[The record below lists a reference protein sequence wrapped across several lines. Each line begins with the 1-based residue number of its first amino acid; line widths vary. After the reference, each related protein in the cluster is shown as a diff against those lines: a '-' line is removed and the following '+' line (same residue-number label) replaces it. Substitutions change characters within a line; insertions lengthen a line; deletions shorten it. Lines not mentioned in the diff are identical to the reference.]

1 MRVVRIA
8 ILLLFTPGVLTPAS
22 AQESAASVVAA
33 HIRNQGYVCQA
44 PVSATHESRSS
55 RPDEQVW
62 LLTCG
67 NARYRVRLVP
77 DMAAAVEQ
85 IR

>member
-1 MRVVRIA
+1 MRVVRIVF
-8 ILLLFTPGVLTPAS
+8 LFFTPGLLFPAS

-44 PVSATHESRSS
+44 PVSATHERRAS

-62 LLTCG
+62 LLTCA
-67 NARYRVRLVP
+67 NLQYRVRLVP

-85 IR
+85 IH

>member
-1 MRVVRIA
+1 MRAGLIA
-8 ILLLFTPGVLTPAS
+8 ILLLFTPGLLSPIS

-44 PVSATHESRSS
+44 PLSATRDARASK
-55 RPDEQVW
+55 PDEQVW
-62 LLTCG
+62 LLTCA

-85 IR
+85 IH